1 MYLFISILESLYI
14 IYMFNYY
21 KTSVY
26 LSHPLD
32 VYTKNI
38 SFFNH
43 SDKENHICLLGNIA
57 GFLLPF
63 WLIGRHYI
71 KSKMKYNQFIYL
83 ILLMKY
89 NQFIMNSFLFIS
101 FFSNLNAFLYFLQI
115 YIIEFVSFR

>member
-1 MYLFISILESLYI
+1 MNLFISIFESLYI
-14 IYMFNYY
+14 IYMFNYF

-38 SFFNH
+38 PFMNH
-43 SDKENHICLLGNIA
+43 SNKENHICPLGNIA

-63 WLIGRHYI
+63 WFIGRHYI
-71 KSKMKYNQFIYL
+71 KSK
-83 ILLMKY
+83 MKY

-101 FFSNLNAFLYFLQI
+101 FFSNLNAFFYFLPI
-115 YIIEFVSFR
+115 YIIEFFSFTK